1 MATTNERV
9 SVLETKVDGIKE
21 DLTVLR
27 KENRDDH
34 AVVMGKLDS
43 LMDLKNY
50 ARGAVAVVVV
60 LLGWI
65 VTHVD
70 WHQLLSNAVKYCP
83 RNNCQRR
90 P

>member
-9 SVLETKVDGIKE
+9 SVLETKVDAMRN

-34 AVVMGKLDS
+34 AVVMNKLDT

-50 ARGAVAVVVV
+50 FLGASAVALAV
-60 LLGWI
+60 LAWI
-65 VTHVD
+65 ATQID
-70 WHQLLSNAVKYCP
+70 WHQLLTNAVK
-83 RNNCQRR
+83 
-90 P
+90 